1 MEWLEGMAILSAV
14 FVVVAVTSVNN
25 YEKEKQFRALSAVN
39 DDVTITIIRKGEK
52 ARISTYE
59 IVVRMC
65 VNIHTPCVCVHKHAH
80 TQKACHI
87 VAHTNKSQTPNPKP

>member
-59 IVVRMC
+59 IVVR
-65 VNIHTPCVCVHKHAH
+65 VCVHTNLCVCTQTHALLRL
-80 TQKACHI
+80 
-87 VAHTNKSQTPNPKP
+87 

>member
-59 IVVRMC
+59 IVVRVC
-65 VNIHTPCVCVHKHAH
+65 VHTCLCVCVHTNTRTHMRPATLWH
-80 TQKACHI
+80 P
-87 VAHTNKSQTPNPKP
+87 HTNKP

>member
-52 ARISTYE
+52 TRISTYE
-59 IVVRMC
+59 IVVR
-65 VNIHTPCVCVHKHAH
+65 VCVY
-80 TQKACHI
+80 I
-87 VAHTNKSQTPNPKP
+87 RTPLRCLHLLVTKP

>member
-59 IVVRMC
+59 IVVR
-65 VNIHTPCVCVHKHAH
+65 VCVHTNLCVCTQTHAH
-80 TQKACHI
+80 TEGPPHCGT
-87 VAHTNKSQTPNPKP
+87 HTNKP

>member
-59 IVVRMC
+59 IVVR
-65 VNIHTPCVCVHKHAH
+65 VCVHTYLCVCTHKHTH
-80 TQKACHI
+80 TQKARHI
-87 VAHTNKSQTPNPKP
+87 VAHTQTNPKP